1 MLKIGGLQKVTLLD
15 YPDKLAAT
23 IFTQGCNFRCGFCH
37 NPELIEINADTKTL
51 TEEEVLRFLDK
62 RKNVL
67 EGVCFTGGEPLLYK
81 DDLSKFIEK
90 IKTLGYLIKLDTN
103 GTDPQI
109 LKQLIDQ
116 KLIDFIA
123 MDVKTSLDNYEEVVA
138 TKFDVSTIKASI
150 DIIMASGLEY
160 EFRTTVM
167 PRYHSL
173 ETIEKIAK
181 LIKGANKYY
190 LQNFRNTKTLNKDF
204 QNDLGLTEQELE
216 KMKNIALKYVKDCQ
230 IRK

>member
-15 YPDKLAAT
+15 YPGKVAAT

-37 NPELIEINADTKTL
+37 NPELIEL
-51 TEEEVLRFLDK
+51 TAESVSFTEKEVLEYLEK

-81 DDLSKFIEK
+81 KDLITFIEK
-90 IKTLGYLIKLDTN
+90 IKAKGYLIKMDTN
-103 GTDPQI
+103 GTDPD
-109 LKQLIDQ
+109 LLQ
-116 KLIDFIA
+116 KLIEKNLLDYIA
-123 MDVKTSLDNYEEVVA
+123 MDIKTSLDEYEKVTEVKVD
-138 TKFDVSTIKASI
+138 TNKIQKSI
-150 DIIMASGLEY
+150 EIIMSSGLDY

-167 PRYHSL
+167 PKYHDL

-181 LIKGANKYY
+181 LITGANKYF
-190 LQNFRNTKTLNKDF
+190 LQNFRNGKTLNKDF
-204 QNDLGLTEQELE
+204 AYEVGLTDEVLE
-216 KMKNIALKYVKDCQ
+216 KMKQIALKYVKECQ